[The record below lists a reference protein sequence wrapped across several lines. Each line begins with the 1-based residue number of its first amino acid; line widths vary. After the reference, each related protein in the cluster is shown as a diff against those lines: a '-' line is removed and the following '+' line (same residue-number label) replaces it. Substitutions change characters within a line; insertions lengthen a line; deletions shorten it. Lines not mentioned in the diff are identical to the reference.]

1 MIGRGEA
8 KKPRHFFK
16 VAFYTLST
24 LPAERS
30 KTMTKFNL
38 DTHPNKAG
46 EYPIRVSVR
55 SKGKRFQTTIGY
67 SISPDKWKNGEVEA
81 GTKKAP
87 VVNSRGIP
95 ASVINARIAAI
106 RAAFAAIDARP
117 EAAPLEE
124 YREALDT
131 ITGKAPRRAE
141 LGSDLPEVLA
151 AFEIFV
157 KEESR
162 ARQWTEGT
170 KATWHTF
177 RNHLRNFRPDLKF
190 DDLTERGLSDFVDF
204 LRTSAMQATNE
215 GESSAPQGL
224 SDSTAQENYKKLRW
238 FLRWCTKNGYCN
250 RGAFEEYRPKF
261 KLVSKPVVFLT
272 RPELL
277 RLYNFEIPANGTVV
291 KLKDYCGSE
300 YEKKVTDAGA
310 LEKAR
315 DLFCFCAFTSLRYS
329 DMASLTRNNI
339 SGDTISVT
347 TQKTYARLEIP
358 LNNYS
363 RAILDK
369 YAGYTD
375 PKGRAL
381 PVIANQSLNYYLKD
395 LCELCGLNEPVVWSY
410 YRGGRRYEETAPKWQ
425 LMTSHAG
432 RRTFICY
439 ALTKG
444 IPPQVVM
451 KFTGHSDY
459 KAMKPYI
466 DIAAADAAE
475 AMKLMND

>member
-1 MIGRGEA
+1 
-8 KKPRHFFK
+8 
-16 VAFYTLST
+16 
-24 LPAERS
+24 
-30 KTMTKFNL
+30 MTKFYL
-38 DTHPNKAG
+38 DPHPDKAG
-46 EYPIRVSVR
+46 DCPIRVSVR
-55 SKGKRFQTTIGY
+55 SQGGRLLTTIGY
-67 SISPDKWKNGEVEA
+67 SVNPEIWKNGEVEA

-87 VVNSRGIP
+87 VLNAKGIP

-106 RAAFAAIDARP
+106 RAAFAALDARP
-117 EAAPLEE
+117 GAAPLEE
-124 YREALDT
+124 YREALNA
-131 ITGKAPRRAE
+131 ITGKAPRKAD
-141 LGSDLPEVLA
+141 LASDLPEVLA

-157 KEESR
+157 REESR

-170 KATWHTF
+170 KATWRTF
-177 RNHLRNFRPDLKF
+177 RNHLRNFKPDLKF
-190 DDLTERGLSDFVDF
+190 EDLTERGLSGFVDF
-204 LRTSAMQATNE
+204 LRTAAMQIPEE
-215 GESSAPQGL
+215 GEGSGPLGL
-224 SDSTAQENYKKLRW
+224 ADSTAQENYKKLRW
-238 FLRWCTKNGYCN
+238 FLRWSAKNGYCN
-250 RGAFEEYRPKF
+250 QRDFEDFRPKF

-277 RLYNFEIPANGTVV
+277 KLYNFEIPENGTVV
-291 KLKDYCGSE
+291 KLKDSSGAE

-310 LEKAR
+310 LEKAS
-315 DLFCFCAFTSLRYS
+315 DMFCFCAFTSLRYS
-329 DMASLTRNNI
+329 DMAGLTRSNI
-339 SGDTISVT
+339 SGDAISVT

-369 YAGYTD
+369 YASYRD
-375 PKGRAL
+375 PKGHAL

-395 LCELCGLNEPVVWSY
+395 LCELCGFNEPVVWTH
-410 YRGGRRYEETAPKWQ
+410 YRGGKRYEETAPKWQ
-425 LMTSHAG
+425 LMSSHAG

-466 DIAAADAAE
+466 DIAASDAAE